1 MNITSRALLA
11 VPVLLLAV
19 ACGAGNDA
27 GNDADTASSL
37 SADAG
42 APAGEPAAPDAP
54 EALPREAQDSA
65 LTVGGDAG
73 SKAESAP
80 AAVSRRAVISTGQI
94 SLEGRDLEEA
104 RFSLQKLLG
113 QWGGEIADE
122 ESSADD
128 KGRTRTSRLTLR
140 VPSDHFDE
148 AMTEIAEIDGT
159 RLVDRSRS
167 SEDVTTQVI
176 DNAARVRSQKLSLAR
191 VQALLAKAKDLNQI
205 IAIESQLS
213 QRQAELDSLE
223 QQQKYLADQ
232 TALSTIELY
241 LAVPDDSAPAEDEDD
256 GFLSGLE
263 AGWDNLGKATTA
275 VLTAIGAVLPF
286 ALVLA
291 LLGVPA
297 WLGWKRRVSAR

>member
-1 MNITSRALLA
+1 MNPTSRALLTI
-11 VPVLLLAV
+11 PFLLLAV
-19 ACGAGNDA
+19 ACGGGGSND
-27 GNDADTASSL
+27 DSRSSASSL
-37 SADAG
+37 DGA
-42 APAGEPAAPDAP
+42 APAVEPVAP
-54 EALPREAQDSA
+54 EAAGRDVLDSGLAAGGGEAAKSGNARTEISA
-65 LTVGGDAG
+65 
-73 SKAESAP
+73 
-80 AAVSRRAVISTGQI
+80 RAVISTGQI
-94 SLEGRDLEEA
+94 SLEGRDLEKV
-104 RFSLQKLLG
+104 RFALQKLLG
-113 QWGGEIADE
+113 PWDGEIADE
-122 ESSADD
+122 ESSADE

-140 VPSDHFDE
+140 VPSEHFDD
-148 AMTEIAEIDGT
+148 AMTEIAALDGT

-191 VQALLAKAKDLNQI
+191 VQALLAKAEDLNQI

-241 LAVPDDSAPAEDEDD
+241 LAVPDDDATTPDDDD

-263 AGWDNLGKATTA
+263 AGWDSLGRATTA

-286 ALVLA
+286 AVVLA
-291 LLGVPA
+291 LVGVPA
-297 WLGWKRRVSAR
+297 WRVRRRRVSAR